1 MKNFTKIVIANTK
14 ADVLLNLK
22 LLLIWGAGVG
32 SVINQITNY
41 LRYQEMNF
49 SKYEIVLAICS
60 ISAIAFDELKTVFNK
75 TEELNF
81 KKILHTI
88 NNTFYTFVNVITYS
102 FIIPLLEIIWK
113 FSHDVNNQIYNHEII
128 VRFAMFAVISIIGNF
143 SKELIA
149 ELIKR
154 INLI

>member
-1 MKNFTKIVIANTK
+1 MKNFSKIVITNTK

-41 LRYQEMNF
+41 LQYKNTNF
-49 SKYEIVLAICS
+49 SKYEIVLMICS
-60 ISAIAFDELKTVFNK
+60 IIAIAFDELKNVFNK
-75 TEELNF
+75 TEELTL
-81 KKILHTI
+81 KKILYTV

-102 FIIPLLEIIWK
+102 FIIPLLDIIWK
-113 FSHDVNNQIYNHEII
+113 FSHDVNNQELKQEII
-128 VRFAMFAVISIIGNF
+128 IRFTLFAVISIIGNF

-154 INLI
+154 LNIK

>member
-1 MKNFTKIVIANTK
+1 MKNFTRIVISNTK
-14 ADVLLNLK
+14 ADILLNLK

-41 LRYQEMNF
+41 LHYNTINF
-49 SKYEIVLAICS
+49 SKYEIVLLICS
-60 ISAIAFDELKTVFNK
+60 IFAIAFDELKNVFNK
-75 TEELNF
+75 TEELNV
-81 KKILHTI
+81 KKILNTI

-113 FSHDVNNQIYNHEII
+113 FSHDVNNQNFNNEII
-128 VRFAMFAVISIIGNF
+128 IRFTMFAIISIIGNF

-154 INLI
+154 I